1 MWTQLSDKDARE
13 FLSGEHFA
21 HLGCVLD
28 GKVPYVVPVNYLM
41 KGDSIYIHSVEGTKL
56 EALRENP
63 NACVQVERV
72 RNPYNWKS
80 AIAFGTFEEVEDPAI
95 RSAVIDELLTYF
107 RTLTPVEGLEA
118 QRGPATDAVVFKVK
132 IRKLTGVSE
141 N

>member
-1 MWTQLSDKDARE
+1 MWNQLSENEARE
-13 FLSGEHFA
+13 FLSREHFA

-28 GKVPYVVPVNYLM
+28 GKVPYVVPVNYLL

-56 EALRENP
+56 NALRENP
-63 NACVQVERV
+63 NACVQVEKV
-72 RNPYNWKS
+72 SNPYRWTS
-80 AIAFGTFEEVEDPAI
+80 AIAFGTFEEVEDQAV
-95 RSAVIDELLTYF
+95 RSEVIDELLFHF

-118 QRGPATDAVVFKVK
+118 QRGPETDAVVFRVN